1 MCICAESI
9 EDFCYLTPKVYF
21 IFTTICRTRY
31 NLDMKPE
38 NKELYNLLLLKNQL
52 CFPTYAAAN
61 KIIRR
66 YQPLLKELD
75 LTYTQYV
82 VMMVMWEKEKVN
94 EKDLVN
100 TLYLQANTLAPL
112 LRKLKE
118 KGYIDIT
125 RDISD
130 KRNIVIS
137 LTNKGRELKDK
148 AVNVP
153 ISLAQEPW
161 LTPSEAKE
169 YKRLLYKIINE
180 GKELEDENCD

>member
-1 MCICAESI
+1 
-9 EDFCYLTPKVYF
+9 
-21 IFTTICRTRY
+21 
-31 NLDMKPE
+31 MKKNE
-38 NKELYNLLLLKNQL
+38 QQIYDLLLLKNQL

-82 VMMVMWEKEKVN
+82 VMMVMWEKEVVN

-100 TLYLQANTLAPL
+100 SLYLQANTLAPL
-112 LRKLKE
+112 LKKLKQ
-118 KGYIDIT
+118 KGYITINKDNK
-125 RDISD
+125 D

-137 LTNKGRELKDK
+137 LTKEGKELKDK

-153 ISLAQEPW
+153 LTLAQEPW
-161 LTPSEAKE
+161 LTVEEAKE
-169 YKRLLYKIINE
+169 YRRLLYKIIND
-180 GKELEDENCD
+180 GKELEDEDCN

>member
-1 MCICAESI
+1 
-9 EDFCYLTPKVYF
+9 
-21 IFTTICRTRY
+21 
-31 NLDMKPE
+31 MKKNE
-38 NKELYNLLLLKNQL
+38 QQIYDLLLLKNQL

-82 VMMVMWEKEKVN
+82 VMMVMWEKEVVN

-100 TLYLQANTLAPL
+100 SLYLQANTLAPL
-112 LRKLKE
+112 LKKLKQ
-118 KGYIDIT
+118 KGYITINKDNK
-125 RDISD
+125 D

-137 LTNKGRELKDK
+137 LTEQGKVLKDK

-153 ISLAQEPW
+153 LALAQEPW
-161 LTPSEAKE
+161 LTVEEAKE
-169 YKRLLYKIINE
+169 YRRLLYKIIND
-180 GKELEDENCD
+180 GKKLEDEDCN

>member
-1 MCICAESI
+1 
-9 EDFCYLTPKVYF
+9 
-21 IFTTICRTRY
+21 
-31 NLDMKPE
+31 MKKNE
-38 NKELYNLLLLKNQL
+38 QQIYDLLLLKNQL

-82 VMMVMWEKEKVN
+82 VMMVMWEKEVVN

-100 TLYLQANTLAPL
+100 SLYLQANTLAPL
-112 LRKLKE
+112 LKKLKQ
-118 KGYIDIT
+118 KGYIDINKDS
-125 RDISD
+125 RD

-137 LTNKGRELKDK
+137 LTKEGKELKDK

-153 ISLAQEPW
+153 LALAQEPW
-161 LTPSEAKE
+161 LTVEEAKE
-169 YKRLLYKIINE
+169 YRRLLYKIIND
-180 GKELEDENCD
+180 GKELEDEDCN

>member
-1 MCICAESI
+1 
-9 EDFCYLTPKVYF
+9 
-21 IFTTICRTRY
+21 
-31 NLDMKPE
+31 MKKNE
-38 NKELYNLLLLKNQL
+38 QQIYDLLLLKNQL

-82 VMMVMWEKEKVN
+82 VMMVMWEKEVVN

-100 TLYLQANTLAPL
+100 SLYLQANTLAPL
-112 LRKLKE
+112 LKKLKQ
-118 KGYIDIT
+118 KGYIDINK
-125 RDISD
+125 DNKD

-137 LTNKGRELKDK
+137 LTKEGKELKDK

-153 ISLAQEPW
+153 LALAQEPW
-161 LTPSEAKE
+161 LTAEEAKQ
-169 YKRLLYKIINE
+169 YRKLLYKIIND
-180 GKELEDENCD
+180 GKELEDEDCN

>member
-1 MCICAESI
+1 
-9 EDFCYLTPKVYF
+9 
-21 IFTTICRTRY
+21 
-31 NLDMKPE
+31 MKKNE
-38 NKELYNLLLLKNQL
+38 QQIYDLLLLKNQL

-82 VMMVMWEKEKVN
+82 VMMVMWEKEVVN

-100 TLYLQANTLAPL
+100 SLYLQANTLAPL
-112 LRKLKE
+112 LKKLKQ
-118 KGYIDIT
+118 KGYIAINKDNK
-125 RDISD
+125 D

-137 LTNKGRELKDK
+137 LTEQGKELKDK

-153 ISLAQEPW
+153 LTLAQEPW
-161 LTPSEAKE
+161 LTVEEAKE
-169 YKRLLYKIINE
+169 YRRLLYKIIND
-180 GKELEDENCD
+180 GKELEDEDCN

>member
-1 MCICAESI
+1 
-9 EDFCYLTPKVYF
+9 
-21 IFTTICRTRY
+21 
-31 NLDMKPE
+31 MKKNE
-38 NKELYNLLLLKNQL
+38 QQIYDLLLLKNQL

-82 VMMVMWEKEKVN
+82 VMMVMWEKEVVN

-100 TLYLQANTLAPL
+100 SLYLQANTLAPL
-112 LRKLKE
+112 LKKLKQ
-118 KGYIDIT
+118 KGYITINKDNK
-125 RDISD
+125 D

-137 LTNKGRELKDK
+137 LNNEGKVLKDK

-153 ISLAQEPW
+153 LALAQEPW
-161 LTPSEAKE
+161 LTVEEAKE
-169 YKRLLYKIINE
+169 YRRLLYKIIND
-180 GKELEDENCD
+180 GKELEDEDCN

>member
-1 MCICAESI
+1 
-9 EDFCYLTPKVYF
+9 
-21 IFTTICRTRY
+21 
-31 NLDMKPE
+31 MKKNE
-38 NKELYNLLLLKNQL
+38 QQIYDLLLLKNQL

-82 VMMVMWEKEKVN
+82 VMMVMWEKEVVN

-100 TLYLQANTLAPL
+100 SLYLQANTLAPL
-112 LRKLKE
+112 LKKLKQ
-118 KGYIDIT
+118 KGYIDINK
-125 RDISD
+125 DSKD

-137 LTNKGRELKDK
+137 LTKEGKELKDK

-153 ISLAQEPW
+153 LALAQEPW
-161 LTPSEAKE
+161 LTVEEAKE
-169 YKRLLYKIINE
+169 YRRLLYKIIHD
-180 GKELEDENCD
+180 GKELKDEDCN

>member
-1 MCICAESI
+1 
-9 EDFCYLTPKVYF
+9 
-21 IFTTICRTRY
+21 
-31 NLDMKPE
+31 MKKNE
-38 NKELYNLLLLKNQL
+38 QQIYELLLLRNQL

-82 VMMVMWEKEKVN
+82 VMMVMWEKEVVN

-100 TLYLQANTLAPL
+100 SLYLQANTLAPL
-112 LRKLKE
+112 LKKLKQ
-118 KGYIDIT
+118 KGYIDINK
-125 RDISD
+125 DSKD

-137 LTNKGRELKDK
+137 LTKEGKELKDK

-153 ISLAQEPW
+153 LALAQEPW
-161 LTPSEAKE
+161 LTVEEAKE
-169 YKRLLYKIINE
+169 YRRLLYKIIHD
-180 GKELEDENCD
+180 GKELKDEDCN

>member
-1 MCICAESI
+1 
-9 EDFCYLTPKVYF
+9 
-21 IFTTICRTRY
+21 
-31 NLDMKPE
+31 MKKNE
-38 NKELYNLLLLKNQL
+38 QQIYDLLLLKNQL

-82 VMMVMWEKEKVN
+82 VMMVMWEKEVVN

-100 TLYLQANTLAPL
+100 SLYLQANTLAPL
-112 LRKLKE
+112 LKKLKQ
-118 KGYIDIT
+118 KGYITINKDNK
-125 RDISD
+125 D

-137 LTNKGRELKDK
+137 LTEQGKVLKDK

-153 ISLAQEPW
+153 LALAQEPW
-161 LTPSEAKE
+161 LTVEEAKE
-169 YKRLLYKIINE
+169 YRRLLYKIIND
-180 GKELEDENCD
+180 GKELEDEDCN

>member
-1 MCICAESI
+1 
-9 EDFCYLTPKVYF
+9 
-21 IFTTICRTRY
+21 
-31 NLDMKPE
+31 MKKNE
-38 NKELYNLLLLKNQL
+38 QQIYDLLLLKNQL

-82 VMMVMWEKEKVN
+82 VMMVMWEKEVVN

-100 TLYLQANTLAPL
+100 SLYLQANTLAPL
-112 LRKLKE
+112 LKKLKQ
-118 KGYIDIT
+118 KGYININKDNN
-125 RDISD
+125 D

-137 LTNKGRELKDK
+137 LTKEGKELKDK

-153 ISLAQEPW
+153 LTLAQEPW
-161 LTPSEAKE
+161 LTVEEAKE
-169 YKRLLYKIINE
+169 YRRLLYKISND
-180 GKELEDENCD
+180 GKELEDEDCN